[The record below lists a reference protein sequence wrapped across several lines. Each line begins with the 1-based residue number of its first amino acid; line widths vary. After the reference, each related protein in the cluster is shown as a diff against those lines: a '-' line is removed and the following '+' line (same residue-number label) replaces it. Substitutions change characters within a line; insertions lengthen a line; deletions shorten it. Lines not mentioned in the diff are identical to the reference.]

1 MIQLSQISLVKKAG
15 FFPLLMVFF
24 TLFLSNKLYA
34 QQFPNRGATAT
45 LDNAPQRDTSK
56 ATNSSDWRDEQT
68 VIYFKKL
75 NSEKKYYPDTS
86 LHSFHRRSFYQP
98 WYRNL
103 GNLGSPVTSLLF
115 TPQLRTGPTL
125 GYHTF
130 DVYRFDVAKLN
141 YYNTTRPYSAFS
153 YQLGSKA
160 EQIAEILHTQNI
172 NPRWNFAAQYRKINS
187 PGYYK
192 IQRNNDDMGSLS
204 TNYTSKNQ
212 HYHLNAAFAY
222 NKMQHDENGGIV
234 ADSFLTNSSF
244 DDRKTIPVTLQ
255 DDQYSNRR
263 SPVTTMQRDFNML
276 LLHSYTLGTTDTL
289 YNGDSTQYYFKLI
302 PRFSVAHRLKLGT
315 EKYQFKDVRPDSI
328 VYSGFFQQG
337 FRAEDSVF
345 TEQKWFYVDNAILL
359 NGFLGKESKQLQFT
373 AGIGNR
379 VDKFRTD
386 YGIGEN
392 SESIISNYLE
402 GALQK
407 EALQEGAWYYNAHAQ
422 FFFTGNAAGN
432 FRLNADLGK
441 EISARIGK
449 VEAGF
454 EQQVNNAPYNFTI
467 YQNQY
472 YRRTEDYNKETVTML
487 YGKVQN
493 DFLKLEAG
501 LRNYLIA
508 NYIYLDEQQHFAQYA
523 NAFNITQVW
532 LRKSFRYGIFVL
544 DNEVVYQQKTGNAP
558 VNVPAVMGKHQL
570 SIETL
575 LFGNALKIATG
586 IDVWWHTNYAP
597 AAYSPFFN
605 RFYYQSNYTVSNAP
619 ETAVFFNFKIKNFRA
634 FLMGDQLQ
642 QFFTRNIVTAP
653 GYPAQDAMIRFGFNW
668 VMIN

>member
-1 MIQLSQISLVKKAG
+1 MARFLLRLV
-15 FFPLLMVFF
+15 FPLAL
-24 TLFLSNKLYA
+24 TLGNQLYA
-34 QQFPNRGATAT
+34 QRFPTPGATTT
-45 LDNAPQRDTSK
+45 LQNAPQRDTSN
-56 ATNSSDWRDEQT
+56 ATNSSEWRDEQT

-75 NSEKKYYPDTS
+75 NSEKKEYPDTS
-86 LHSFHRRSFYQP
+86 LHHFHRRSFYQP

-103 GNLGSPVTSLLF
+103 GNLGAPVAGLLF

-160 EQIAEILHTQNI
+160 EQMAEILHTQNI

-192 IQRNNDDMGSLS
+192 IQRNNDDMGSLT
-204 TNYTSKNQ
+204 TNYSSKNQ
-212 HYHLNAAFAY
+212 HYRLNAAFAY
-222 NKMQHDENGGIV
+222 NKLQHDENGGIV
-234 ADSFLTNSSF
+234 ADSFLTSSSF
-244 DDRKTIPVTLQ
+244 DDRRTIPVAFQ
-255 DDQYSNRR
+255 NDQYSNRR

-276 LLHSYTLGTTDTL
+276 LLHSYTLGKTDTL

-302 PRFSVAHRLKLGT
+302 PRFSVAHRFKLGT
-315 EKYQFKDVRPDSI
+315 EKYQFKHLRPDSI
-328 VYSGFFQQG
+328 DYSGFFRYG
-337 FRAEDSVF
+337 FRADDSVF

-379 VDKFRTD
+379 VDKFRTE

-392 SESIISNYLE
+392 SESIVSNYLE

-407 EALQEGAWYYNAHAQ
+407 EALQEGAWFYNAHTQ

-441 EISARIGK
+441 EISAKIGK
-449 VEAGF
+449 IEAGF

-472 YRRTEDYNKETVTML
+472 YLRTKDYNKETVTML
-487 YGKVQN
+487 YGTVQN
-493 DFLKLEAG
+493 DFLKLQAG
-501 LRNYLIA
+501 LRNYLIT
-508 NYIYLDEQQHFAQYA
+508 NYIYLNEQQDFDQYTG
-523 NAFNITQVW
+523 AFNITQIW
-532 LRKSFRYGIFVL
+532 LRKAFRYGIFVL

-570 SIETL
+570 SIETK
-575 LFGNALKIATG
+575 LFGNALKMATG
-586 IDVWWHTNYAP
+586 IDMWWHTSYAP
-597 AAYSPFFN
+597 SGYSAFFN
-605 RFYYQSNYTVSNAP
+605 RFYYQKDYTISNAP

-634 FLMGDQLQ
+634 FIMGDQLE
-642 QFFTRNIVTAP
+642 QFFTRNIITAP